1 MSTFRISSFPE
12 GETPVA
18 TLRSRGSDTALT
30 PTYTGVAV
38 SGRPSVYEF
47 DIGARANGD
56 YEIDI
61 ADPRANYV
69 LRVATGGNTVADDW
83 NMLDLIADVSDV
95 ASDVTALGGAVTVIV
110 DQPTV
115 DDGQLTAPIIIGD
128 DYLTANDRDFTWTV
142 AEVPGVVVGTAK
154 CYFGG
159 RDAEGHTWLV
169 EGDITDNGDEW
180 DLTFELTKDDTKN
193 LRPGYYDWSVEVK
206 DASGK
211 EITRVRSNGKVKL
224 VDKQT

>member
-30 PTYTGVAV
+30 PTYTGTAV

-69 LRVATGGNTVADDW
+69 LRVATSGNTVADDW
-83 NMLDLIADVSDV
+83 VALDEADRVAKIPRADAALTDGGTFQRSLNNFTDLISEKIRK
-95 ASDVTALGGAVTVIV
+95 T
-110 DQPTV
+110 P
-115 DDGQLTAPIIIGD
+115 
-128 DYLTANDRDFTWTV
+128 
-142 AEVPGVVVGTAK
+142 
-154 CYFGG
+154 
-159 RDAEGHTWLV
+159 
-169 EGDITDNGDEW
+169 
-180 DLTFELTKDDTKN
+180 
-193 LRPGYYDWSVEVK
+193 
-206 DASGK
+206 
-211 EITRVRSNGKVKL
+211 
-224 VDKQT
+224 